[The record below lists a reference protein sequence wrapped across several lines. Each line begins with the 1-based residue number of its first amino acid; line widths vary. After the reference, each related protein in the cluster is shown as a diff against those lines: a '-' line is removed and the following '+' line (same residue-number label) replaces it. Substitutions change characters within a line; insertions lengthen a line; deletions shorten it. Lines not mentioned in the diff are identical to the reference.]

1 MPPQSKTIQDFYNQ
15 LELDKLYAGKSSG
28 EGSNLVRAMQSASR
42 LQSMPQG
49 GGVQSLTPIGPLDFL
64 AETAMTGAS
73 QMEDMNPLAMLL
85 AGALAPG
92 AYKKL
97 KTTNTPA
104 LLKKHGIK
112 ASNPLYH
119 NTTVKNV
126 DNMLKEGRIGY
137 PIKGDDISLTRN
149 PEYTKIPGEHKAD
162 LDVQIILDK
171 KDISSRGSRIKPY
184 VYNPHYSKEGI
195 KIGSPVFGKPSKW
208 FEAEERVISDK
219 GIPTKNIKAIKLRGS
234 GTWEGDLLS
243 LLKISSNKKI
253 PLLVE
258 PGAEEG
264 VMSLLNVMKPK
275 QKSKALKFI
284 KFSDKK
290 IAKDKTFKKVTF
302 PGRDWDLEEYEGVIN
317 GKKYKIYRSEADGD
331 FYFGDNYIGDTL
343 EDATDYIKSGF
354 LKQDIEFDK
363 M

>member
-1 MPPQSKTIQDFYNQ
+1 MPQSG
-15 LELDKLYAGKSSG
+15 A
-28 EGSNLVRAMQSASR
+28 
-42 LQSMPQG
+42 
-49 GGVQSLTPIGPLDFL
+49 VQSLTPIGPLDFL

-73 QMEDMNPLAMLL
+73 QMEDMNPLAVLL

-119 NTTVKNV
+119 NTTVRNAENIIKKGRLGMKIN
-126 DNMLKEGRIGY
+126 KEMRAMKHDWEGKSIR
-137 PIKGDDISLTRN
+137 DISLTRN

-184 VYNPHYSKEGI
+184 VYNPHYTEEGI
-195 KIGSPVFGKPSKW
+195 KVGSPVFGKTSKW
-208 FEAEERVISDK
+208 FEAEERVVGDK
-219 GIPTKNIKAIKLRGS
+219 GISTKNIKAIKLRGS
-234 GTWEGDLLS
+234 GTWEGDLRS
-243 LLKISSNKKI
+243 LINNSIYKNI

-290 IAKDKTFKKVTF
+290 IAKDKTFKKVLF
-302 PGRDWDLEEYEGVIN
+302 PGRDWGLEEYEGVIK
-317 GKKYKIYRSEADGD
+317 GKKYRIYRSEEDGD